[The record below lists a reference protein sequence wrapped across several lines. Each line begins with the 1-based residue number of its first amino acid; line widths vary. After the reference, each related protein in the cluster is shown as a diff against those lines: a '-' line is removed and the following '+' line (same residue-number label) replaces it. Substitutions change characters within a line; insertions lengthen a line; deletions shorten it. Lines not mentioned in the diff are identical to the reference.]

1 MCADFGGS
9 LARWSMDGRAA
20 PAARGPFA
28 AYPCRMGTHIPT
40 HRWSRL
46 RACTCAAFCLLV
58 GAAALPAAAAT
69 PTTVLLDPSEQAW
82 ITAHPVIRVTSDATL
97 PPLEYV
103 RDGQLR
109 GLSGDYLRLISARTG
124 LQFQFVQA
132 ADWPAAQRA
141 LESREADM
149 LLNAMDERLSPATR
163 AAVRLGRP
171 YLSAYSVVF
180 TRPDSPAVWDLQEL
194 AGRRVAA
201 RAAGDYA
208 RILQARYPQLTVV
221 PTATPQASMQMVLDG
236 QADAAMGTNAT
247 FQPFVARRYLDELH
261 ISRPRIDLVMQ
272 AQFAVRS
279 DWPQLEA
286 IIGKAMASINTQE
299 ESQIRQQWLREEDY
313 GAPSV
318 ATVLRYNWPWLLAIG
333 LLVLALVVVAR
344 WAWRARAAAIESE
357 RVKARFLATM
367 SHEIR
372 TPINAVLGA
381 IEVLADHV
389 PAGRPRALV
398 RAAEEAAESLT
409 GLLDNVLDL
418 SRLDEGRM
426 QLEKIP
432 VDVRALGRSVA
443 AVFQGEL
450 EKRGIA
456 LVVEVPAHDSWLM
469 LDPTRLRQV
478 LMNLLGNA
486 RKFTERG
493 SIRLALQVQD
503 APAGTWLHA
512 AVTDTGCG
520 IPAALQGHLFDPYT
534 QADGSISR
542 QYGGTGLGLSISRD
556 LVQLMGGRIDL
567 HSVEGEG
574 TTVSLR
580 IPAERTD
587 AAAAP
592 AVATPGGVLRGVRVL
607 VVDDHAPNRMVLEEQ
622 LGRLGAVAMLA
633 DSAAQALATLT
644 ADLPDIV
651 LLDCFMPDIDG
662 YQASRMIRTAGIPGV
677 ADLPIIAISAAS
689 DAAHLARCQQA
700 GMNGVLKKPIRLA
713 ELQGML
719 ALWTGRT
726 AAAGSADRAGQTAAL
741 EAIERVTVD
750 RLEPDLRVLLA
761 DDLHKL
767 RDAVDA
773 SDLARIIFY
782 AHRLH
787 GAAGL
792 VGRPALAALA
802 ARLEADPEMDPDP
815 ALDQIDAQLA
825 SLSRAGPIR
834 V

>member
-1 MCADFGGS
+1 
-9 LARWSMDGRAA
+9 
-20 PAARGPFA
+20 
-28 AYPCRMGTHIPT
+28 MGTLFPT
-40 HRWSRL
+40 HRRSRL
-46 RACTCAAFCLLV
+46 RACAWVARGLLV
-58 GAAALPAAAAT
+58 GAAVLPAAAAT
-69 PTTVLLDPSEQAW
+69 QPSVLLDPAEQAW
-82 ITAHPVIRVTSDATL
+82 VAAHPVIRVTSDATL

-103 RDGQLR
+103 RDGQLK

-141 LESREADM
+141 LQTREADM

-208 RILQARYPQLTVV
+208 RILQARYPQLIVV
-221 PTATPQASMQMVLDG
+221 PTATPQASMQLVLDG
-236 QADAAMGTNAT
+236 RADAAMGTSAT
-247 FQPFVARRYLDELH
+247 FQPFVARRHVDELH

-286 IIGKAMASINTQE
+286 IIGKAMASVSTQE

-318 ATVLRYNWPWLLAIG
+318 ATVLRYNWAWLLAIAV
-333 LLVLALVVVAR
+333 LVLALGVVAR

-418 SRLDEGRM
+418 SKLDEGRM

-456 LVVEVPAHDSWLM
+456 LVVEVPAHDTWLM

-478 LMNLLGNA
+478 LLNLLGNA
-486 RKFTERG
+486 RKFTEHGR
-493 SIRLALQVQD
+493 IQLTLQVQET
-503 APAGTWLHA
+503 PVGTWLHA
-512 AVTDTGCG
+512 AVADTGCG
-520 IPAALQGHLFDPYT
+520 IPAALQGRLFDPYT

-542 QYGGTGLGLSISRD
+542 QYGGTGLGLSISHD
-556 LVQLMGGRIDL
+556 LVQLMGGQIDL
-567 HSVEGEG
+567 RSGEGEG

-580 IPAERTD
+580 IPAARADAVTAP
-587 AAAAP
+587 AAAM
-592 AVATPGGVLRGVRVL
+592 PGSVLRGVRVL

-622 LGRLGAVAMLA
+622 LGRLGAVATLA
-633 DSAAQALATLT
+633 DSAAQALAALT

-651 LLDCFMPDIDG
+651 LLDCFMPDVDG
-662 YQASRMIRTAGIPGV
+662 YQASRMIRATAVPGV
-677 ADLPIIAISAAS
+677 AELPIIAISAAT

-719 ALWTGRT
+719 ALWTGR
-726 AAAGSADRAGQTAAL
+726 AGAAGSADKAGQVAAL
-741 EAIERVTVD
+741 EAIERDAVD
-750 RLEPDLRVLLA
+750 RLGPDLRLLLA
-761 DDLHKL
+761 DDLRKL
-767 RDAVDA
+767 REAVDA
-773 SDLARIIFY
+773 SDIGRLTFY

-802 ARLEADPEMDPDP
+802 ARLEADPEMDTDQ
-815 ALDQIDAQLA
+815 ALDEIDEQLA
-825 SLSRAGPIR
+825 SLSRAAPIR

>member
-1 MCADFGGS
+1 
-9 LARWSMDGRAA
+9 
-20 PAARGPFA
+20 
-28 AYPCRMGTHIPT
+28 
-40 HRWSRL
+40 
-46 RACTCAAFCLLV
+46 
-58 GAAALPAAAAT
+58 
-69 PTTVLLDPSEQAW
+69 
-82 ITAHPVIRVTSDATL
+82 
-97 PPLEYV
+97 
-103 RDGQLR
+103 
-109 GLSGDYLRLISARTG
+109 
-124 LQFQFVQA
+124 
-132 ADWPAAQRA
+132 
-141 LESREADM
+141 
-149 LLNAMDERLSPATR
+149 
-163 AAVRLGRP
+163 
-171 YLSAYSVVF
+171 
-180 TRPDSPAVWDLQEL
+180 
-194 AGRRVAA
+194 
-201 RAAGDYA
+201 
-208 RILQARYPQLTVV
+208 
-221 PTATPQASMQMVLDG
+221 
-236 QADAAMGTNAT
+236 
-247 FQPFVARRYLDELH
+247 
-261 ISRPRIDLVMQ
+261 
-272 AQFAVRS
+272 
-279 DWPQLEA
+279 
-286 IIGKAMASINTQE
+286 
-299 ESQIRQQWLREEDY
+299 
-313 GAPSV
+313 
-318 ATVLRYNWPWLLAIG
+318 
-333 LLVLALVVVAR
+333 
-344 WAWRARAAAIESE
+344 
-357 RVKARFLATM
+357 
-367 SHEIR
+367 
-372 TPINAVLGA
+372 
-381 IEVLADHV
+381 
-389 PAGRPRALV
+389 
-398 RAAEEAAESLT
+398 
-409 GLLDNVLDL
+409 
-418 SRLDEGRM
+418 M

-542 QYGGTGLGLSISRD
+542 QYGGTGLGLSISHD
-556 LVQLMGGRIDL
+556 LVKLMGGRIDL

-622 LGRLGAVAMLA
+622 LARLGAVAMLA

-644 ADLPDIV
+644 ADLPHIV

-787 GAAGL
+787 GPPGWS
-792 VGRPALAALA
+792 GGQRWP
-802 ARLEADPEMDPDP
+802 RWPP
-815 ALDQIDAQLA
+815 
-825 SLSRAGPIR
+825 GWKPIR
-834 V
+834 KWIRTRRWTKSTRNWQACRGRGRSGYDPGGSFGGILDDWSNRVYSGSHERRPRHRQRPRKDPGHWPADHGRQRLFGGRTE